1 VVSKSQVRV
10 DIEIAR
16 LASERAAALTHRD
29 LGRGRASLAA
39 IAGTAFFI
47 GVLGTLWA
55 LLSVFPEEAERSTIL
70 PSVARALASSMKPAA
85 FGIAIATFALLG
97 HQYIS
102 NRLEFFDMEMRAV
115 TLELANLLS
124 LLRQRIRE

>member
-1 VVSKSQVRV
+1 VRV
-10 DIEIAR
+10 DIEVAR
-16 LASERAAALTHRD
+16 LASGRAAALAHRD

-70 PSVARALASSMKPAA
+70 PSVAGALALSMKPAA
-85 FGIAIATFALLG
+85 SGLAIATFALLG
-97 HQYIS
+97 RQYLGT
-102 NRLEFFDMEMRAV
+102 RLEFLDMEMRAV
-115 TLELANLLS
+115 TLELANALS
-124 LLRQRIRE
+124 LLGQRIRE

>member
-1 VVSKSQVRV
+1 VRV

-16 LASERAAALTHRD
+16 RASERAAALARWK
-29 LGRGRASLAA
+29 LGRGRATLAA

-47 GVLGTLWA
+47 GVLGTLWI
-55 LLSVFPEEAERSTIL
+55 LLTSFAWDARELSTIL
-70 PSVARALASSMKPAA
+70 PFVFPSSMEPA
-85 FGIAIATFALLG
+85 GIGLAIATFALLG